1 LDCFILSDI
10 FAAMGSILVRNRR
23 NIAAVTAAGVLTVAL
38 AVQLAGCGRWEAAGG
53 TGAGAT
59 TQTALPSDDELRR
72 RVDEAIE
79 YDFRNRRLRADQQAA
94 WQVMHAVVAYGRSVL
109 IYDYDNRVVPAVD
122 YLLDGGRLTGWDLR
136 PGDTLA
142 GGRQGVRAM
151 LEPGSNTG
159 QGHKDQW
166 LGYMA
171 ISSCGLAPEQTVKVA
186 GRDFTID
193 DWLGQVLRD
202 VHDGTEHGWTLMV
215 LAAYVPVDFKWTAG
229 DGTEW
234 STQRVMALEAS
245 RDLKDASCGG
255 THSLGG
261 MVVALN
267 RFLEKGGKVK
277 RADGEY
283 TNDGWGAAA
292 KKIDE
297 CVALV
302 RQYQQPDGSLSAG
315 YFQRPEHSPELA
327 NRLRTTGHTLE
338 FLALTLSDEELAKP
352 WVTRAALHMCDVLDA
367 TKSQSIEC
375 GALYHGMHGLVR
387 YRQRRFGKVDLAR
400 WAEEELAKSAKPAAP
415 ETDTAPTP
423 GG

>member
-1 LDCFILSDI
+1 
-10 FAAMGSILVRNRR
+10 MRWNLVRNRR
-23 NIAAVTAAGVLTVAL
+23 HLVVWLAAGVML
-38 AVQLAGCGRWEAAGG
+38 AVAALQVAGCGRWESAAGSG
-53 TGAGAT
+53 REAT
-59 TQTALPSDDELRR
+59 AEATLPPDDEVRR
-72 RVDEAIE
+72 RVDAAIE
-79 YDFRNRRLRADQQAA
+79 HDFRNRRLRADQQAA
-94 WQVMHAVVAYGRSVL
+94 WQVLHAVVAYGRSVL

-136 PGDTLA
+136 PGDTFA
-142 GGRQGVRAM
+142 GGRQGVRAI
-151 LEPGSNTG
+151 LEAGSNTG

-171 ISSCGLAPEQTVKVA
+171 ISSCGLPPEQPIKVA
-186 GRDFTID
+186 GREFTIR
-193 DWLGQVLRD
+193 DWLDQILRD

-215 LAAYVPVDFKWTAG
+215 LAAYVQLDYKWMAG

-234 STQRVMALEAS
+234 STERVIALEAS

-267 RFLEKGGKVK
+267 RYLERGGEVK
-277 RADGEY
+277 RDGEY

-338 FLALTLSDEELAKP
+338 FLALTLSDDELAKP
-352 WVTRAALHMCDVLDA
+352 WVTRAAIHMCDVLEA

-387 YRQRRFGKVDLAR
+387 YRQRRFGKLDLGR
-400 WAEEELAKSAKPAAP
+400 WAEEELARGVQKIEPAHDTDAAP
-415 ETDTAPTP
+415 SPR
-423 GG
+423 G